1 MKEEPVMSISEEEV
15 KRIAKLAKFKV
26 EDQEVDHF
34 TEEFGNILNM
44 TEKLQ
49 EVDTTDVTPMFWAV
63 DFENV
68 MREDKVV
75 KMQTRDELFINAKTT
90 VDGFIEVPSIID
102 TDGGDA

>member
-1 MKEEPVMSISEEEV
+1 EE
-15 KRIAKLAKFKV
+15 
-26 EDQEVDHF
+26 
-34 TEEFGNILNM
+34 
-44 TEKLQ
+44 LQ
-49 EVDTTDVTPMFWAV
+49 EIDTTDVAPMFWAV

-75 KMQTRDELFINAKTT
+75 KMQTREELFINAKTT

>member
-1 MKEEPVMSISEEEV
+1 MSISEEEV

>member
-1 MKEEPVMSISEEEV
+1 MSISEEEV

-75 KMQTRDELFINAKTT
+75 KTQTRDELFINAKTT

>member
-1 MKEEPVMSISEEEV
+1 MPISEEEV

-75 KMQTRDELFINAKTT
+75 KTQTRDELFINAKTT

>member
-1 MKEEPVMSISEEEV
+1 
-15 KRIAKLAKFKV
+15 
-26 EDQEVDHF
+26 
-34 TEEFGNILNM
+34 
-44 TEKLQ
+44 
-49 EVDTTDVTPMFWAV
+49 MFWAV

-75 KMQTRDELFINAKTT
+75 KTQTRDELFINAKTT

>member
-1 MKEEPVMSISEEEV
+1 MSISEEEV

-26 EDQEVDHF
+26 EYQDVVHF

-44 TEKLQ
+44 IEELQ
-49 EVDTTDVTPMFWAV
+49 EIDTTDVAPMFWAV

-75 KMQTRDELFINAKTT
+75 KTQTRDELFINAKTT

>member
-26 EDQEVDHF
+26 EDEDVVHF

-44 TEKLQ
+44 IEELQ
-49 EVDTTDVTPMFWAV
+49 EIDTTDVAPMFWAV

-75 KMQTRDELFINAKTT
+75 KMQTRDELFVNAKTT

>member
-26 EDQEVDHF
+26 EDKDVVHF

-44 TEKLQ
+44 IEELQ
-49 EVDTTDVTPMFWAV
+49 EVDTTDVAPMFWAV

-75 KMQTRDELFINAKTT
+75 KTQTRYELFINAKTT
-90 VDGFIEVPSIID
+90 QDGFIEVPSIID

>member
-1 MKEEPVMSISEEEV
+1 MSISEEEV

-26 EDQEVDHF
+26 EDKDVVHF

-44 TEKLQ
+44 IEELQ
-49 EVDTTDVTPMFWAV
+49 EVDTTDVAPMFWAV

-75 KMQTRDELFINAKTT
+75 KTQTRDELFINAKTT

>member
-26 EDQEVDHF
+26 EDKDVVHF

-44 TEKLQ
+44 IEELQ
-49 EVDTTDVTPMFWAV
+49 EVDTTDVAPMFWAV

-75 KMQTRDELFINAKTT
+75 KTQTRDELFINAKTT
-90 VDGFIEVPSIID
+90 QDGFIEVPSIID

>member
-1 MKEEPVMSISEEEV
+1 MSISEEEV

-26 EDQEVDHF
+26 EDKDVVHF

-44 TEKLQ
+44 IEELQ
-49 EVDTTDVTPMFWAV
+49 EVDTTDVAPMFWAV

-75 KMQTRDELFINAKTT
+75 KTQTRDELFINAKTT
-90 VDGFIEVPSIID
+90 QDGFIEVPSIID

>member
-1 MKEEPVMSISEEEV
+1 MSISEEEV
-15 KRIAKLAKFKV
+15 KRIAKLANFKV
-26 EDQEVDHF
+26 EDEDVVHF

-44 TEKLQ
+44 IEELQ
-49 EVDTTDVTPMFWAV
+49 EIDTRDVAPMFWAV

>member
-1 MKEEPVMSISEEEV
+1 MSISEEEV

-26 EDQEVDHF
+26 EDKDVVHF

-44 TEKLQ
+44 IEELQ
-49 EVDTTDVTPMFWAV
+49 EIDTTDVAPMFWAV

>member
-75 KMQTRDELFINAKTT
+75 KTQTRDELFINAKTT